1 MKMDGY
7 CVLDLSLFLPDPMLT
22 QMLADHGAEVIK
34 IVSPPRRRRARSKC
48 WLSFGWTK
56 RLVPQH
62 QSRQKGCRPEFKGQ
76 G

>member
-34 IVSPPRRRRARSKC
+34 IAPPRRRRARSKC

-62 QSRQKGCRPEFKGQ
+62 PSR
-76 G
+76 

>member
-34 IVSPPRRRRARSKC
+34 IVHPPGAGEPFEMLVIIRVDKASG
-48 WLSFGWTK
+48 SATPIAAK
-56 RLVPQH
+56 RV
-62 QSRQKGCRPEFKGQ
+62 SS
-76 G
+76 

>member
-34 IVSPPRRRRARSKC
+34 IVPPPPAQAGPVEMLVIIRVDKASG
-48 WLSFGWTK
+48 SATPIAAK
-56 RLVPQH
+56 RV
-62 QSRQKGCRPEFKGQ
+62 SS
-76 G
+76 

>member
-34 IVSPPRRRRARSKC
+34 IAPPGAGEPFEMLVIIRVD
-48 WLSFGWTK
+48 K

-62 QSRQKGCRPEFKGQ
+62 PSR
-76 G
+76 

>member
-34 IVSPPRRRRARSKC
+34 IVPPRRRRARSKC

-62 QSRQKGCRPEFKGQ
+62 PSR
-76 G
+76 